1 MIFKP
6 KVKQKVNQFF
16 VKMPVFM
23 LLALVCLV
31 GHPTRAEAK
40 TVLEPYMTHFVTI
53 GEYDIIETSGENLN
67 KMFDIK
73 ANNKSELNDDRQYI
87 AYYKIDKQ
95 KTSKTSWSTYY
106 NYWHSEKWGESVPTK
121 DKASSWSGY
130 IFGYQV
136 KDTSNSKHVPNTGK
150 KTFYHYKPNVNDKS
164 KKHVG
169 YSDDGR
175 TMIGT
180 LHYFSVDSDTVTG
193 KKLAKVMKEHPE
205 RDYVDFYI
213 SPIISTN
220 DGHYYYSCRSWYNHV
235 WRDRNYSNYQA
246 HYDQEV
252 RLKLPH
258 VKVTTDA
265 YIIGKQKSEDSDM
278 LYQGGELKKR
288 SSGSAVNITDSMYL
302 WGADEDK
309 ELNLRSALWGA
320 EYHSFTDE
328 TYRIVN
334 PIAMEDPSDFTH
346 VNLGNGKKQKL
357 MCVGYRVSKIVKDSR
372 GNKSS
377 IILASTMIEMH
388 KGTSGDYLPYY
399 VEEKNQDASK
409 ADTAGAQTIS
419 IPKNVNSRTVTV
431 KRFDKYGKSSSGKAV
446 KDTTFKKNEEVKVSK
461 WLKEINK
468 PIYWGNFKALG
479 IRNESNDKTV
489 SISVRW
495 FYAPYDDV
503 EEASKVT
510 LEQYYTSE
518 DTNISTKEFP
528 SVDDSAD
535 LSYKHN
541 SSNKKNELKYTKT
554 LATVNEGDP
563 WVSYNVEQKGESYKL
578 KDGTYSPKSRY
589 SDSKTLTVTRTKK
602 KNAKKF
608 QNTDPTCDFT
618 KKDLVE
624 KKDANSGL
632 SNSKIPLVL
641 NKTGKNGNSATCNN
655 YLYKIVVTTNHDE
668 VWTEFTAEDI
678 WCNTTPANGK
688 IVKNKST
695 NRSYT
700 TYAPYMKSYV
710 YVTGSSALNLKA
722 KTSDWQKD
730 AYDMTH
736 FIIPEV
742 RGEVKIKAYYAS
754 TMPVRT
760 FVYKKTEDGGSY
772 NLVQSETKVSW
783 VSPSVH
789 YRGTY
794 NDGYKVDAIIAATGT
809 HTASKPYTT
818 KQYKKGE

>member
-16 VKMPVFM
+16 AKMPVFM

-40 TVLEPYMTHFVTI
+40 TTLIPNMDKFVKI
-53 GEYDIIETSGENLN
+53 GEYDIIETSGKKLN
-67 KMFDIK
+67 DMFDIK

-121 DKASSWSGY
+121 DKAASWSGY

-150 KTFYHYKPNVNDKS
+150 KTFYHYKTNVNDKS

-193 KKLAKVMKEHPE
+193 KKLAKVMREHPE

-213 SPIISTN
+213 SSIISTN

-235 WRDRNYSNYQA
+235 WKDRNYSNYQA

-258 VKVTTDA
+258 VTVTNSA

-278 LYQGGELKKR
+278 LYQVDLNASSFNNKKVLPIEK
-288 SSGSAVNITDSMYL
+288 SDYL

-309 ELNLRSALWGA
+309 ELKLKSVLSGDG
-320 EYHSFTDE
+320 YYPFTDE

-334 PIAMEDPSDFTH
+334 PIAMEDSSDFTH

-357 MCVGYRVSKIVKDSR
+357 MCVGYRVSKVVKDSK

-409 ADTAGAQTIS
+409 ADTAGAQTVS

-431 KRFDKYGKSSSGKAV
+431 KRFDKYDRSSSGKAV
-446 KDTTFKKNEEVKVSK
+446 KDKTLKKNEEIKVSK

-468 PIYWGNFKALG
+468 PINWGNFKSLG
-479 IRNESNDKTV
+479 VRNESNDKTV
-489 SISVRW
+489 SINVRW
-495 FYAPYDDV
+495 FYAPYDDEV
-503 EEASKVT
+503 EASKVT

-563 WVSYNVEQKGESYKL
+563 WVSYDVEQKGESYKL

-589 SDSKTLTVTRTKK
+589 GSSSTLTVTSTKK

-618 KKDLVE
+618 EKDLE
-624 KKDANSGL
+624 RKKMSIQACL
-632 SNSKIPLVL
+632 IPR
-641 NKTGKNGNSATCNN
+641 
-655 YLYKIVVTTNHDE
+655 YLLY
-668 VWTEFTAEDI
+668 
-678 WCNTTPANGK
+678 
-688 IVKNKST
+688 
-695 NRSYT
+695 
-700 TYAPYMKSYV
+700 
-710 YVTGSSALNLKA
+710 
-722 KTSDWQKD
+722 
-730 AYDMTH
+730 
-736 FIIPEV
+736 
-742 RGEVKIKAYYAS
+742 
-754 TMPVRT
+754 
-760 FVYKKTEDGGSY
+760 
-772 NLVQSETKVSW
+772 
-783 VSPSVH
+783 
-789 YRGTY
+789 
-794 NDGYKVDAIIAATGT
+794 
-809 HTASKPYTT
+809 
-818 KQYKKGE
+818 

>member
-1 MIFKP
+1 MIF
-6 KVKQKVNQFF
+6 KQKVNQFF
-16 VKMPVFM
+16 AKMPVFM
-23 LLALVCLV
+23 LLALMCLI

-40 TVLEPYMTHFVTI
+40 TVLEPDMHKFVKI
-53 GEYDIIETSGENLN
+53 GEYDIIETSGKILN
-67 KMFDIK
+67 EMFDIK
-73 ANNKSELNDDRQYI
+73 ANNKSELKDDRQYI

-95 KTSKTSWSTYY
+95 KTSTTSWSTYY
-106 NYWHSEKWGESVPTK
+106 NYWHSEKWGESVPMK
-121 DKASSWSGY
+121 DKAASWSGY

-136 KDTSNSKHVPNTGK
+136 KDSSNSKHVPNTGK
-150 KTFYHYKPNVNDKS
+150 KTFYHYKTNVNDKS

-193 KKLAKVMKEHPE
+193 KKLAKVMREHPE

-235 WRDRNYSNYQA
+235 WRDRNYSNYRA

-265 YIIGKQKSEDSDM
+265 YIIGNQKSEDSDM

-288 SSGSAVNITDSMYL
+288 SSSSAVNVTDSMYL

-309 ELNLRSALWGA
+309 ELKLKSVLSGIA
-320 EYHSFTDE
+320 YIPFTDE
-328 TYRIVN
+328 TYRIKN
-334 PIAMEDPSDFTH
+334 PIAQEDSSDYTH
-346 VNLGNGKKQKL
+346 VNLGDGKKQKL
-357 MCVGYRVSKIVKDSR
+357 MCVGYRVSKVVKDSK

-409 ADTAGAQTIS
+409 ADTAGEQIIS
-419 IPKNVNSRTVTV
+419 IPKNVKNRTVTV
-431 KRFDKYGKSSSGKAV
+431 KRFDKYCKSSSGKAV
-446 KDTTFKKNEEVKVSK
+446 KDSTFKKNEEIKVSK

-468 PIYWGNFKALG
+468 PIYWGNFKSLG
-479 IRNESNDKTV
+479 IRNEEGDKTV
-489 SISVRW
+489 SIRVRW
-495 FYAPYDDV
+495 FYAPYDDE

-554 LATVNEGDP
+554 LAAVNEGDP

-589 SDSKTLTVTRTKK
+589 GNSSTLTVTSTKK

-608 QNTDPTCDFT
+608 KNTDPTCDFT

-678 WCNTTPANGK
+678 WGSTTPANGK

-710 YVTGSSALNLKA
+710 YVTGSSALILKA
-722 KTSDWQKD
+722 RKSDWQKD

-772 NLVQSETKVSW
+772 NLVQSETKLSW
-783 VSPSVH
+783 VSPGVH

>member
-1 MIFKP
+1 
-6 KVKQKVNQFF
+6 
-16 VKMPVFM
+16 M
-23 LLALVCLV
+23 LATAMM
-31 GHPTRAEAK
+31 G
-40 TVLEPYMTHFVTI
+40 
-53 GEYDIIETSGENLN
+53 N
-67 KMFDIK
+67 
-73 ANNKSELNDDRQYI
+73 
-87 AYYKIDKQ
+87 
-95 KTSKTSWSTYY
+95 
-106 NYWHSEKWGESVPTK
+106 
-121 DKASSWSGY
+121 
-130 IFGYQV
+130 
-136 KDTSNSKHVPNTGK
+136 
-150 KTFYHYKPNVNDKS
+150 
-164 KKHVG
+164 
-169 YSDDGR
+169 

-258 VKVTTDA
+258 VKVVNRA
-265 YIIGKQKSEDSDM
+265 FIIGKQKSEDNSM
-278 LYQGGELKKR
+278 LYQGGALKDK
-288 SSGSAVNITDSMYL
+288 SSESAVNITDSMYL
-302 WGADEDK
+302 WGADEGK
-309 ELNLRSALWGA
+309 ELQMNGMSLVLGDTYVPFSK
-320 EYHSFTDE
+320 E
-328 TYRIVN
+328 TYRIEN
-334 PIAMEDPSDFTH
+334 PIAASYDSNIPN
-346 VNLGNGKKQKL
+346 VNIGHGKKQKL
-357 MCVGYRVSKIVKDSR
+357 MCVGYRVSKIVKDRR
-372 GNKSS
+372 GRKSS

-409 ADTAGAQTIS
+409 ADTAGEQIIS
-419 IPKNVNSRTVTV
+419 IPKNVKNRTVTV
-431 KRFDKYGKSSSGKAV
+431 KRFDKYRKSNSGKAIQ
-446 KDTTFKKNEEVKVSK
+446 DRTFRKNEEIKVSK

-468 PIYWGNFKALG
+468 PIYWGAYKALG
-479 IRNESNDKTV
+479 IRNESDDKTT
-489 SISVRW
+489 SINIRW
-495 FYAPYDDV
+495 FYAPYDD
-503 EEASKVT
+503 EEELSKVT

-541 SSNKKNELKYTKT
+541 SSNKRSELKFTKT
-554 LATVNEGDP
+554 LATVNAGDP
-563 WVSYNVEQKGESYKL
+563 WVSYDVEQKGKSYKL

-589 SDSKTLTVTRTKK
+589 NKSGSLTVTSTKK

-608 QNTDPTCDFT
+608 KNTNPTCDFT
-618 KKDLVE
+618 EKDLIE

-655 YLYKIVVTTNHDE
+655 YLYKIVIATKHDE

-678 WCNTTPANGK
+678 WGNTTPANGK

-700 TYAPYMKSYV
+700 THAPYMKSYV

-722 KTSDWQKD
+722 RKSDWQKD

-742 RGEVKIKAYYAS
+742 RGEIKIKAYYAS

-772 NLVQSETKVSW
+772 NLVQSETKLSW
-783 VSPSVH
+783 VSPDVH

-818 KQYKKGE
+818 KQYKKGERISDQPEKSVSCVKYKP

>member
-16 VKMPVFM
+16 AKMPVFM

-40 TVLEPYMTHFVTI
+40 TTLIPNMDKFVKI
-53 GEYDIIETSGENLN
+53 GEYDIIETSGKKLN
-67 KMFDIK
+67 DMFDIK

-468 PIYWGNFKALG
+468 PIIWGNFKSLG

-495 FYAPYDDV
+495 FYAPYDDE

-589 SDSKTLTVTRTKK
+589 SSSSTLTVTRTKK

-678 WCNTTPANGK
+678 WGSTTPANGK

-695 NRSYT
+695 NKSYT

-722 KTSDWQKD
+722 RKSDWQKD
-730 AYDMTH
+730 AYNMTH

-783 VSPSVH
+783 VSPGVR
-789 YRGTY
+789 YKGTY

>member
-16 VKMPVFM
+16 AKMPVFM

-40 TVLEPYMTHFVTI
+40 TTLIPNMDKFVKI
-53 GEYDIIETSGENLN
+53 GEYDIIETSGKKLN
-67 KMFDIK
+67 DMFDIK

-468 PIYWGNFKALG
+468 PIIWGNFKSLG

-495 FYAPYDDV
+495 FYAPYDDE

-589 SDSKTLTVTRTKK
+589 SSSSTLTVTRTKK

-632 SNSKIPLVL
+632 SNSKI
-641 NKTGKNGNSATCNN
+641 NGNSATCNN

-678 WCNTTPANGK
+678 WGSTTPANGK

-695 NRSYT
+695 NKSYT

-722 KTSDWQKD
+722 RKSDWQKD
-730 AYDMTH
+730 AYNMTH

-783 VSPSVH
+783 VSPGVR
-789 YRGTY
+789 YKGTY

>member
-23 LLALVCLV
+23 LLALVCLI
-31 GHPTRAEAK
+31 GHPARAEAK
-40 TVLEPYMTHFVTI
+40 TVLEPYMTHFVKI
-53 GEYDIIETSGENLN
+53 GEYDIIETSGEYLN

-95 KTSKTSWSTYY
+95 KTSKISWSTYY

-121 DKASSWSGY
+121 DKAASWSGY

-495 FYAPYDDV
+495 FYAPYDDE

-563 WVSYNVEQKGESYKL
+563 WVSYNVEQKGKSYKL

-589 SDSKTLTVTRTKK
+589 SSSSTLTVTRTKK

-641 NKTGKNGNSATCNN
+641 NKTSKNGNSATCNN

-678 WCNTTPANGK
+678 WGSTTPANGK

-722 KTSDWQKD
+722 RKSDWQKD
-730 AYDMTH
+730 AYNMTH

-783 VSPSVH
+783 VSPGVR
-789 YRGTY
+789 YKGTY

>member
-1 MIFKP
+1 
-6 KVKQKVNQFF
+6 
-16 VKMPVFM
+16 
-23 LLALVCLV
+23 
-31 GHPTRAEAK
+31 
-40 TVLEPYMTHFVTI
+40 
-53 GEYDIIETSGENLN
+53 
-67 KMFDIK
+67 
-73 ANNKSELNDDRQYI
+73 
-87 AYYKIDKQ
+87 
-95 KTSKTSWSTYY
+95 
-106 NYWHSEKWGESVPTK
+106 
-121 DKASSWSGY
+121 
-130 IFGYQV
+130 
-136 KDTSNSKHVPNTGK
+136 
-150 KTFYHYKPNVNDKS
+150 
-164 KKHVG
+164 
-169 YSDDGR
+169 
-175 TMIGT
+175 
-180 LHYFSVDSDTVTG
+180 
-193 KKLAKVMKEHPE
+193 
-205 RDYVDFYI
+205 
-213 SPIISTN
+213 
-220 DGHYYYSCRSWYNHV
+220 
-235 WRDRNYSNYQA
+235 
-246 HYDQEV
+246 
-252 RLKLPH
+252 
-258 VKVTTDA
+258 
-265 YIIGKQKSEDSDM
+265 
-278 LYQGGELKKR
+278 
-288 SSGSAVNITDSMYL
+288 MYL

-468 PIYWGNFKALG
+468 PIIWGNFKSLG

-495 FYAPYDDV
+495 FYAPYDDE

-589 SDSKTLTVTRTKK
+589 SSSSTLTVTRTKK

-678 WCNTTPANGK
+678 WGSTTPLFVKVVVSK
-688 IVKNKST
+688 I
-695 NRSYT
+695 
-700 TYAPYMKSYV
+700 
-710 YVTGSSALNLKA
+710 
-722 KTSDWQKD
+722 Q
-730 AYDMTH
+730 H
-736 FIIPEV
+736 FF
-742 RGEVKIKAYYAS
+742 G
-754 TMPVRT
+754 
-760 FVYKKTEDGGSY
+760 
-772 NLVQSETKVSW
+772 
-783 VSPSVH
+783 
-789 YRGTY
+789 
-794 NDGYKVDAIIAATGT
+794 
-809 HTASKPYTT
+809 
-818 KQYKKGE
+818 

>member
-16 VKMPVFM
+16 AKMPVFM

-40 TVLEPYMTHFVTI
+40 TTLIPNMDKFVKI
-53 GEYDIIETSGENLN
+53 GEYDIIETSGKKLN
-67 KMFDIK
+67 DMFDIK

-468 PIYWGNFKALG
+468 PIIWGNFKSLG

-495 FYAPYDDV
+495 FYAPYDDE

-589 SDSKTLTVTRTKK
+589 SSSSTLTVTRTKK

-678 WCNTTPANGK
+678 WGSTTPANGK

-695 NRSYT
+695 NKSYT

-722 KTSDWQKD
+722 RKSDWQKD
-730 AYDMTH
+730 AYNMTH

-783 VSPSVH
+783 VSPSVR